1 MIVIDL
7 RKYKTLDLSFYL
19 ALEEYLTT
27 VDLVSDYF
35 FLWDIDKSIIVGHNQ
50 LIEAEVN
57 LDFVKK
63 YDFKVYRRLSGGGA
77 IFADKGDF
85 MFSFITTLKSKDE
98 IFNEYL
104 NKIKDVLLDLGV
116 ETKLSGR
123 NDLLYNDKKFSGSA
137 IYYKNNK
144 SIIHGT
150 FLYDSDLDLLDKFLT
165 PNIDKLTS
173 HGVKSV
179 RERVINLKNYLNLKT
194 KEEVMDY
201 FLYHIDKDIEIIE
214 LNDDELEEVYKL
226 KEKFDSDDYTYK
238 KEPPFTYHS
247 KERFEK
253 LEIEVFIDIVKG
265 VIKDF
270 RLIGDFFK
278 KQDLDNLYLKYLNK
292 NYDDIIDITK
302 NININEYI
310 FDLTNEDFLKLFRR

>member
-1 MIVIDL
+1 MIVLDL

-19 ALEEYLTT
+19 ALEEYLTSL
-27 VDLVSDYF
+27 DLNEDYF

-63 YDFKVYRRLSGGGA
+63 YDFRVFRRLSGGGA
-77 IFADKGDF
+77 IYADNGDF

-98 IFNEYL
+98 IFSEYL
-104 NKIKDVLLDLGV
+104 NKIKDVLCDLGV
-116 ETKLSGR
+116 NATLSGR
-123 NDLLYNDKKFSGSA
+123 NDLLFKNKKFSGSA

-165 PNIDKLTS
+165 PTKEKLES
-173 HGVKSV
+173 KGIKSV
-179 RERVINLKNYLNLKT
+179 RERVINLKDYLSLKT

-201 FLYHIDKDIEIIE
+201 FLHHIDKDIKLSF
-214 LNDDELEEVYKL
+214 LNDNELKEVYQI
-226 KEKFDSDDYTYK
+226 KEKYDSYDYTYK

-253 LEIEVFIDIVKG
+253 LEIEVFIDVVKG
-265 VIKDF
+265 VIKDI

-278 KQDLDNLYLKYLNK
+278 KQDLDSLYLKYLNK
-292 NYDDIIDITK
+292 DFDEIEIITK
-302 NININEYI
+302 NIDITEYI
-310 FDLTNEDFLKLFRR
+310 FDLTNEEFLLLFRR